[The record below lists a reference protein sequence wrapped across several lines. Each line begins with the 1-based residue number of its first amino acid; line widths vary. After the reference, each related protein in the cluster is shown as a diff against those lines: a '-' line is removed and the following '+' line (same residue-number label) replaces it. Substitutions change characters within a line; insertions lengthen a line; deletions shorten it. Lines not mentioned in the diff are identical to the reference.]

1 MTHMDRQWSG
11 GAQAGVTILGI
22 LQAAFAF
29 LAAWDLWH
37 RSDEEV
43 KGSKWMW
50 VPALFINWLGP
61 AAYFLFG
68 VKHDSR

>member
-1 MTHMDRQWSG
+1 MTHIDRQLSG
-11 GAQAGVTILGI
+11 GAQVGVTILGI

-37 RSDEEV
+37 RHDEDV

-61 AAYFLFG
+61 GAYFLFG
-68 VKHDSR
+68 IKHENR